1 MTTVTADDIR
11 VLARADDA
19 NAALVR
25 VADQIEVVPDD
36 GRADV
41 VYTKARLVAE
51 YGDEITD
58 VDAEVLAA
66 GLTAQLS
73 DGGDAPEGGDAPL
86 PESRE
91 QPDTDV
97 APGAGTVEP
106 PD

>member
-1 MTTVTADDIR
+1 MTTVTADDVR
-11 VLARADDA
+11 VLAKASDD

-25 VADQIEVVPDD
+25 IGDRIEVVPDD
-36 GRADV
+36 GQTDV
-41 VYTKARLVAE
+41 VYTKARLVAD
-51 YGDEITD
+51 YGEEITD

-73 DGGDAPEGGDAPL
+73 EG
-86 PESRE
+86 RE
-91 QPDTDV
+91 APDTDV